1 MEAKRYYSL
10 DALKFSCAICIVFI
24 HFEILYTEYINF
36 ILRCAV
42 PCFAMCSGFFFYKE
56 NNRYKTLQIIKKI
69 AGIYVFATF
78 VYALWQYIQ
87 WRTLS
92 PFVNRSSIINF
103 IVWGNNPFAMHL
115 WYLHCY
121 IYALLIILILEKYNR
136 FKQVIYWMPLLL
148 LPNFLLGSYSICF
161 EPTKWQD
168 CIYSRNAYFLILP
181 YFSIGYILRNTLIRY
196 KYKVKKNGLI
206 CIALILSIVSYLDIT
221 FACNGIIN
229 DLPITSALLSVVL
242 FVMFLLMKMKQN
254 TISTLGSKY
263 SLNLYIYHPLFG
275 GILSFI
281 LLRLGVPGG
290 AFGLPYVWQLILPLG
305 VCLLTIS
312 ILMLF
317 TTIKV
322 KLYNGRI
329 KNS

>member
-1 MEAKRYYSL
+1 
-10 DALKFSCAICIVFI
+10 
-24 HFEILYTEYINF
+24 
-36 ILRCAV
+36 
-42 PCFAMCSGFFFYKE
+42 
-56 NNRYKTLQIIKKI
+56 
-69 AGIYVFATF
+69 
-78 VYALWQYIQ
+78 
-87 WRTLS
+87 
-92 PFVNRSSIINF
+92 
-103 IVWGNNPFAMHL
+103 
-115 WYLHCY
+115 
-121 IYALLIILILEKYNR
+121 
-136 FKQVIYWMPLLL
+136 MPLLL

-181 YFSIGYILRNTLIRY
+181 YFSIGYILRNTLIKN

-254 TISTLGSKY
+254 TLSTLGSKY
-263 SLNLYIYHPLFG
+263 SLNLYIYHPLLG